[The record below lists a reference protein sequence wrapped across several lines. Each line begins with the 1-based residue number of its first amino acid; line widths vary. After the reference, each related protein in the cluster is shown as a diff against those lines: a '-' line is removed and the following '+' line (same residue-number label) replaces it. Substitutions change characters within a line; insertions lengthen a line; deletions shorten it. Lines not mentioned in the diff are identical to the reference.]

1 MHYLRTMYPGRP
13 PLKNLFFVLLI
24 LFLTTGT
31 IAILIGTL
39 FKIQHW
45 DGGSKLLTI
54 GMIAEALGLLCLAGY
69 VILNQ
74 FRKR

>member
-1 MHYLRTMYPGRP
+1 MYPRRA
-13 PLKNLFFVLLI
+13 PLKNLFIVLLI

-31 IAILIGTL
+31 IAILIGAL
-39 FKIQHW
+39 FKMQHW

-54 GMIAEALGLLCLAGY
+54 GMISETLGLFCLAGY
-69 VILNQ
+69 VILNL